1 MTQPVSMS
9 AAPVPEDTG
18 PGETVAERRQR
29 AREAGYDAS
38 LDNSLNVDPVGAVE
52 AAIEVATRVRL
63 DGFIISAA
71 AHEAGVPPGVVA
83 ASLPAALRLLGLE
96 VEE

>member
-9 AAPVPEDTG
+9 AAPVPEDAG

-29 AREAGYDAS
+29 AREAAWDHADVTPDETIPS
-38 LDNSLNVDPVGAVE
+38 VE
-52 AAIEVATRVRL
+52 EAIEVATRVKL

-96 VEE
+96 VES